1 MYGGNGDVYVLLQR
15 APTLKVC
22 TGAPSPHRPAGGRS
36 LRVQSKK
43 DEHVDLVSSLVK
55 NYGIG
60 VSLVLASLDA
70 ANQDDAQ
77 LL

>member
-15 APTLKVC
+15 APTLKVR
-22 TGAPSPHRPAGGRS
+22 AAYRWIIPAGAN
-36 LRVQSKK
+36 VQSKK
-43 DEHVDLVSSLVK
+43 DEHVNLVASLVK
-55 NYGIG
+55 NYSVGL
-60 VSLVLASLDA
+60 SLVLASLDA